1 MVSPFFTGYKPGDEQ
16 EGWYTGRQMR
26 GGGKGWGI
34 SPIPPYEFSNI
45 VGDADA
51 YLNHMAGGANDLGS
65 NAKKI
70 WVGQWRSAFTLG
82 GGFEDRDFVDT
93 EEAGRN
99 LTDDD
104 NEYIGAFDVSYN
116 INPIDWIRDPT
127 GTAKKQAQEIY
138 KSTINFEDLRRK
150 ASYRATA
157 RMLNGVQ
164 YDAVT
169 GLPVPDTRLEA
180 GMRSSFTDRFVS
192 KFEARTGM
200 SGLPNVSLR
209 LTDENVYR
217 AMKQRSPSGAK
228 YTAYVP
234 SGKTLQEAF
243 LKFDSQKQV
252 ASKRE
257 KTFRAMQTT
266 VGQSIWDEWNQKTQ
280 AEKDTLIS
288 RVATSPAEAARLL
301 YTVESFGWYTELA
314 DSLGDLTA
322 LSFALASGSVS
333 SILAVTPGIPNSGR
347 LNRSTAT
354 KVDFDGAAGKTGGY
368 AGIVAT
374 AAGEIALVRERI
386 SNDARLSPTEK
397 ARALEEYNKSI
408 FGVEENLKTL
418 YKAAKGTID
427 PANTSYTFDPIN
439 AYQTDATAA
448 LNAIKA
454 GQDVTGAELK
464 KAWQLTINNRD
475 IAGINRMRIGFTDF
489 NSGKAYGITG
499 AGIRKIFGKEIN
511 TSPGNGFSGSDIGS
525 KGSHAQFLDSYR
537 RLFLSPGRGARPTES
552 LLPLILAGDP
562 TNNMSLSYK
571 AMVLLNKSLG
581 DYKLQSAQELC
592 SYLFEGKFT
601 TNLAKVRFFS
611 RLPNWTPRAL
621 TVKLMSGN
629 HYFGLKID
637 PVIFDLYKEDPQN
650 VSVLF
655 RPGSWVVDKITSR
668 NNRLTGLLLTNRF
681 NISLKGGFL
690 LNGVLGGSHF
700 QAVPTLNVFIF
711 KNLDSFKKMFDVLDP
726 STGLP
731 IHLNLMSHL
740 ADVMQRD
747 PSITDI
753 RQAFLFTLLNV
764 KDGAE
769 FDRLFSTIPGFA
781 PVGSSF
787 NVNYKVAF
795 FKFQNWLKSKEV
807 NGVLG
812 LYDSTGNFKS
822 DRLSVA
828 TSLLAWFKDRDASKS
843 YPDAGRAFVGV
854 LEKTTSFLN
863 AVTDKILN
871 FKFRGIPVGR
881 IFAVQ
886 AAVWEIAYN
895 KMFMFLETLIRKIF
909 AKFITGLIVA
919 GTGGLAEPLAWL
931 IDKIAYLFAAKI
943 TKIFTK
949 FSSAVLHLDIKAIG
963 QMFEDT
969 VTTTLK
975 FTAYTSLLILLPIV
989 IIFALLAGIISNISP
1004 VEPYSYN
1011 NLEFGVTPGPAPPLI
1026 ITPGACANS
1035 CIFAGGVSSQI
1046 PSYTGNESGGHG
1058 SNNYWDNIPSSIS
1071 RCGINIPTNGGPG
1084 AFGGSLGPTS
1094 SLDNAGDS
1102 VTNYCHDQ
1110 PITTSFYGRAWD
1122 IIPSAG
1128 AGATVCAPA
1137 MSGVAYWKV
1146 GQSLGQSNG
1155 FMVDVSGFSA
1165 TDELVYTLRFIHL
1178 GSIVRTTDQ
1187 ILPGDSVGTVWNWG
1201 SNSHVH
1207 LELKDINN
1215 NIIAPETAGIC
1226 AGS

>member
-1 MVSPFFTGYKPGDEQ
+1 MVSPIFTGYKPGDEQ
-16 EGWYTGRQMR
+16 EGWYAGRQMR

-34 SPIPPYEFSNI
+34 SPIPPYEFTNV
-45 VGDADA
+45 VGEVDT
-51 YLNHMAGGANDLGS
+51 YLDQMAGGANDLGS

-70 WVGQWRSAFTLG
+70 WVGQWESAFRLG
-82 GGFEDRDFVDT
+82 GGFSDREFVDT

-104 NEYIGAFDVSYN
+104 NEYIGAFDVSYR
-116 INPIDWIRDPT
+116 INPLEWIRDPI

-150 ASYRATA
+150 AAYRATA

-164 YDAVT
+164 YDETT
-169 GLPVPDTRLEA
+169 GLPIPDTKLEA
-180 GMRSSFTDRFVS
+180 GMRKSFTDRFVS
-192 KFEARTGM
+192 KFESRTGM
-200 SGLPNVSLR
+200 ASLPNVSLR

-217 AMKQRSPSGAK
+217 ALKQKSPSGGK
-228 YTAYVP
+228 YTTYIP
-234 SGKTLQEAF
+234 SGKTLQDAY

-252 ASKRE
+252 SSKRE
-257 KTFRAMQTT
+257 KTFRALQTT
-266 VGQSIWDEWNQKTQ
+266 VGQSIWDEWSQKTQ
-280 AEKDTLIS
+280 AQKDALIN

-314 DSLGDLTA
+314 DSFGDLTA
-322 LSFALASGSVS
+322 LSFGLASGSVS
-333 SILAVTPGIPNSGR
+333 GLLAAAPGIPNSKR
-347 LNRSTAT
+347 LHKATAT
-354 KVDFDGAAGKTGGY
+354 TKDYDVAKIKVGGY
-368 AGIVAT
+368 SGFVVT
-374 AAGEIALVRERI
+374 AAGEIALVREKI
-386 SNDARLSPTEK
+386 ANDTRLSPAERT
-397 ARALEEYNKSI
+397 RALETYNRSV

-418 YKAAKGTID
+418 YKAAGF
-427 PANTSYTFDPIN
+427 ADPIGAYTKDAAN
-439 AYQTDATAA
+439 ALVD
-448 LNAIKA
+448 IRA
-454 GQDVTGAELK
+454 GRAVRDTTELK
-464 KAWQLTINNRD
+464 TAWLDTLDNKD
-475 IAGINRMRIGFTDF
+475 IAGINKMRIGFTDF

-499 AGIRKIFGKEIN
+499 AGVRKIFGKEIN
-511 TSPGNGFSGSDIGS
+511 TSPGNGFSGSDVGS

-537 RLFLSPGRGARPTES
+537 RLFLSPGRGTPTTES

-571 AMVLLNKSLG
+571 SMVLLNKSLG
-581 DYKLQSAQELC
+581 DYKLQSAQELYA
-592 SYLFEGKFT
+592 YLMEGRFT
-601 TNLAKVRFFS
+601 SNIAKIRFFA

-621 TVKLMSGN
+621 AVSLMTGN

-637 PVIFDLYKEDPQN
+637 PVNFDLYKADPKN
-650 VSVLF
+650 ISILY
-655 RPGSWVVDKITSR
+655 RPGSWFVDKLTSR
-668 NNRLTGLLLTNRF
+668 NNKITSLLFTNRF
-681 NISLKGGFL
+681 DISLKGGFL
-690 LNGVLGGSHF
+690 LSGVLGGSHF
-700 QAVPTLNVFIF
+700 QALPTLNLFVF
-711 KNLDSFKKMFDVLDP
+711 KNVQSFKKIFEVVD
-726 STGLP
+726 STTGLP
-731 IHLNLMSHL
+731 LQIELMTHL
-740 ADVMQRD
+740 AGLMQRD
-747 PSITDI
+747 PSITDV

-769 FDRLFSTIPGFA
+769 FDRLFGTLPGFS
-781 PVGSSF
+781 PVGSSYD
-787 NVNYKVAF
+787 VNYKDAF

-807 NGVLG
+807 NDVLG
-812 LYDSTGNFKS
+812 LYDATGNFKS
-822 DRLSVA
+822 DKLNVA
-828 TSLLAWFKDRDASKS
+828 TSLLAWFKDRDASQS

-854 LEKTTSFLN
+854 LEKSTSFLN
-863 AVTDKILN
+863 SVTDKILN

-895 KMFMFLETLIRKIF
+895 KMFMFLEKLVRKIF
-909 AKFITGLIVA
+909 SKFLTGAIVA
-919 GTGGLAEPLAWL
+919 GTGGLATPIAWL
-931 IDKIAYLFAAKI
+931 IDKLAYLFAAKI

-949 FSSAVLHLDIKAIG
+949 FSSAVLHFDFKTIG

-969 VTTTLK
+969 VTATLK
-975 FTAYTSLLILLPIV
+975 FTAYTSLLILIPVV

-1004 VEPYSYN
+1004 IEPYSYN
-1011 NLEFGVTPGPAPPLI
+1011 NLEFGVTPGPAPPLT
-1026 ITPGACANS
+1026 ITPGACTNQ
-1035 CIFAGGVSSQI
+1035 CIFAGSVSSQI
-1046 PSYTGNESGGHG
+1046 TSYTGNEAGGHG
-1058 SNNYWDNIPSSIS
+1058 SNNYWNNIPSSIS

-1102 VTNYCHDQ
+1102 IRNYCHDQ

-1122 IIPSAG
+1122 IAPASG
-1128 AGATVCAPA
+1128 AGTTVCAPA

-1155 FMVDVSGFSA
+1155 FMVDVSGFSVS
-1165 TDELVYTLRFIHL
+1165 DELVYTLRVIHL
-1178 GSIVRTTDQ
+1178 GSIVRTADQ
-1187 ILPGDSVGTVWNWG
+1187 IQPGDSIGTVWDWG